1 MTRKYVLPAL
11 AIVCAAVFVLQPVGV
26 FAQSSQGG
34 LRGAVK
40 DSQGEPHAGSGRQ
53 LGSLDG
59 GRSGSRQQ
67 FPR

>member
-40 DSQGEPHAGSGRQ
+40 DSQGVIPGVTVTLVNEATA
-53 LGSLDG
+53 
-59 GRSGSRQQ
+59 SRAI
-67 FPR
+67 R